1 MRAHSIVARLFRN
14 DLEFPYL
21 SLLISGGHSLIVIV
35 RSADKFEI
43 IGESISGSPGECI
56 DKLARELGI
65 KPEGPHYGA
74 AMEHLAKELVLLFN
88 CFLKE
93 I

>member
-1 MRAHSIVARLFRN
+1 MRAHSIVARLIKN

-35 RSADKFEI
+35 NSAENFEI
-43 IGESISGSPGECI
+43 VGESISGSLGECI

-65 KPEGPHYGA
+65 EPEGPHYGA
-74 AMEHLAKELVLLFN
+74 ALEKLAKKF
-88 CFLKE
+88 
-93 I
+93 